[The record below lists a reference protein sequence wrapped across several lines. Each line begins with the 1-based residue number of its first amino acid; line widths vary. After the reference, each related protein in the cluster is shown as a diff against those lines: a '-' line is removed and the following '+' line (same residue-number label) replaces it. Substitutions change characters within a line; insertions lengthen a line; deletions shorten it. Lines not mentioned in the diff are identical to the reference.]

1 MGSAE
6 VTAGAFT
13 MGGVYSA
20 FLREDGDA
28 ALWFC

>member
-13 MGGVYSA
+13 MGGVNSA
-20 FLREDGDA
+20 TMREDGDA
-28 ALWFC
+28 AL

>member
-13 MGGVYSA
+13 MGGLYSA
-20 FLREDGDA
+20 FVREDGDA
-28 ALWFC
+28 AL